1 MTSVGVTQAFAGSVH
16 EAESCWY
23 DTARWPVWVDQLARV
38 VEVDGNWPEPGA
50 TVIWESGPAGRGRVR
65 ERVAAYEPLSGQ
77 TVEVEDD
84 SIIGRQ
90 TVTFTPE
97 EDGLSIEL
105 VLDYSIKKRSPITRL
120 IDLLFIRRLMAGS
133 LRTTLGRFGTE
144 LETSRGAGVG

>member
-1 MTSVGVTQAFAGSVH
+1 MPTVRATAEYPAAVH
-16 EAESCWY
+16 EAEKCWY

-38 VEVDGNWPEPGA
+38 VDINGDWPEAGA
-50 TVIWESGPAGRGRVR
+50 TVIWDSGPAGRGRVR
-65 ERVAAYEPLSGQ
+65 ERVASYEPLSGQ

-97 EDGLSIEL
+97 EDGVAVEL
-105 VLDYSIKKRSPITRL
+105 ALEYSLKKRSPVTGL
-120 IDLLFIRRLMAGS
+120 VDLLFIRRLMAGS

-144 LETSRGAGVG
+144 LAASRGSEVG